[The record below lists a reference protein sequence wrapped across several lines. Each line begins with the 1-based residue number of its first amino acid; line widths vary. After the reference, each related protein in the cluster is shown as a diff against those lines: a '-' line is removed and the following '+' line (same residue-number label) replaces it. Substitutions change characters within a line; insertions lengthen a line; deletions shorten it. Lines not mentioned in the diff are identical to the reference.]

1 MRARIREGVEKR
13 ATPAWANHDYIAG
26 MYTIAKLVT
35 EFTGEPYEVDH
46 IVPLRG
52 RDVCGLHVEHN
63 LQVIPMHDNR
73 VKYNSS
79 ITGGNA

>member
-1 MRARIREGVEKR
+1 MRLATCKCGDNFTIIRE
-13 ATPAWANHDYIAG
+13 
-26 MYTIAKLVT
+26 
-35 EFTGEPYEVDH
+35 TGEKYEVDH

-52 RDVCGLHVEHN
+52 KTVSGLHVEHN

-73 VKYNSS
+73 VKYNSA